1 VRVRWA
7 LFIGVDSRAFLGE
20 LVCFASCW
28 GRGNLESILLI
39 SPVAD
44 LHLRVQ
50 ECRFTSPSQDAVITV
65 LSMGDG
71 MLTHLP

>member
-1 VRVRWA
+1 
-7 LFIGVDSRAFLGE
+7 
-20 LVCFASCW
+20 
-28 GRGNLESILLI
+28 LLI